1 MITINFNQFEYAVAT
16 CPAAGMA
23 GDTHIHCATTTCRQ
37 TFFEANWTAIQAN
50 WTAIQANCSAFESTR
65 SVFQANQIAI
75 QTF

>member
-37 TFFEANWTAIQAN
+37 TFFEANWTAI
-50 WTAIQANCSAFESTR
+50 
-65 SVFQANQIAI
+65 
-75 QTF
+75 